1 VSAAS
6 TDPPVRHDPEVLG
19 QTVAVLGGSAGFGL
33 ETARRAER
41 DVRPGMRRASFDF
54 TDSVVLITG
63 GGSGIGL
70 AIARA
75 FLDAGAAVAV
85 TGRRT
90 NRLEQALEG
99 YPVERTAA
107 IPADVSDGAQ
117 VAGVVRQ
124 VIDRFGRLDVVVS
137 NAADY
142 ATGPITELADEAWE
156 RLRATNVDA
165 FFHLA
170 KAALPH
176 LAGSGGSLVAV
187 SSVSGDRG
195 DWGQAAYNATKA
207 AITNFVRSLA
217 LDWGQHGVRL
227 NAVAPAFT
235 LTAMSEGV
243 GRDEQSLAPFVN
255 RIALGRP
262 GRPEDIAPAV
272 LFLASDAARY
282 ITGAVLPV
290 DGGTSA
296 STGQPHL

>member
-1 VSAAS
+1 MHISCS
-6 TDPPVRHDPEVLG
+6 TKRMNH
-19 QTVAVLGGSAGFGL
+19 
-33 ETARRAER
+33 
-41 DVRPGMRRASFDF
+41 ASFDF
-54 TDSVVLITG
+54 TGSAVLITG

-70 AIARA
+70 AITRA
-75 FLDAGAAVAV
+75 FLDAGAAVAIA
-85 TGRRT
+85 GRRRD
-90 NRLEQALEG
+90 RLEQALEG
-99 YPVERTAA
+99 CPAERTAA

-117 VAGVVRQ
+117 VAGLVQQTVH
-124 VIDRFGRLDVVVS
+124 RFGRLDVVVS

-142 ATGPITELADEAWE
+142 AAGPITELTEEAWE

-176 LAGSGGSLVAV
+176 LGSSAGSLVAV

-195 DWGQAAYNATKA
+195 DWSQAAYNATKA

-217 LDWGQHGVRL
+217 LDWGQRGVRL

-235 LTAMSEGV
+235 LTEMTEGL
-243 GRDEQSLAPFVN
+243 GRDERSLTPFVN

-262 GRPEDIAPAV
+262 GRPEDVAPAV